1 MWSLLPLVSLE
12 VSVVL
17 WCLGGSL
24 AWPVVQGL
32 SRLWGS
38 MGSLVPLWSL
48 WPSCRRDIPAVQAA
62 HGPRTRLHEFRW
74 VSPPAGWRWL
84 AWASQGFL
92 VALRGAPEAPWQALS
107 VLIALEFARCPI
119 SVLGQNVYRQCLV
132 RAASPAQRECS
143 PGPARY
149 KRGDA
154 HRLDVIA
161 WERAATRQIER
172 ERENRRESIQSGDMR
187 RVHVCGRG

>member
-107 VLIALEFARCPI
+107 VLIAPVFARWPI

-132 RAASPAQRECS
+132 RAGLSC
-143 PGPARY
+143 PARTFARPCTIQ
-149 KRGDA
+149 KGAMRTGEM
-154 HRLDVIA
+154 RLHGNA
-161 WERAATRQIER
+161 QQRARPRER
-172 ERENRRESIQSGDMR
+172 ERERE
-187 RVHVCGRG
+187 